1 MTTMRR
7 WAQLTGLAYLVL
19 FVSGLVGFFLIRRQ
33 LYVPDDAMRTAA
45 NLVAHEGLARLGI
58 AVDLVTVLAQALAAV
73 GFFLVFRRV
82 DSVGAASITAFGLV
96 NCVVVLMA
104 IVFSATALQVALR
117 GGPTSASEALTLY
130 DLNAATW
137 NTAGLFMFMWLIP
150 MGWLTLRSG
159 SMSSRSRSA
168 MAFSS
173 VARASLRCRIARA
186 LLMASQ
192 IPTQQNNDSSSGKRL
207 VPGRPPARCAIEGI
221 ALHLIARNSRTHQR
235 AS

>member
-7 WAQLTGLAYLVL
+7 WAQLTGLAYLVI
-19 FVSGLVGFFLIRRQ
+19 FVSGIVGFLLIRRQ

-58 AVDLVTVLAQALAAV
+58 AADLVTVLAQALAAV

-82 DSVGAASITAFGLV
+82 DSAGAGSITAFGLV
-96 NCVVVLMA
+96 NCVVLLVA
-104 IVFSATALQVALR
+104 AAFSATALQVALR

-137 NTAGLFMFMWLIP
+137 NAAGLFFGLWLIP

-159 SMSSRSRSA
+159 SMPRVLGWILVVGGVV
-168 MAFSS
+168 S
-173 VARASLRCRIARA
+173 VLGTFVSVLAPDASVLAGVLPLAVIPGEVWMIGY
-186 LLMASQ
+186 LLIKGM
-192 IPTQQNNDSSSGKRL
+192 
-207 VPGRPPARCAIEGI
+207 PGRPQGPGR
-221 ALHLIARNSRTHQR
+221 R
-235 AS
+235 ASEGAVT